1 MSKKKPLVPKKGEWV
16 KENYQGKTEEQVNDS
31 TSFAVFAIICLVA
44 TILVSLIHEIYLW
57 ASK

>member
-1 MSKKKPLVPKKGEWV
+1 VPKKDEWN

-31 TSFAVFAIICLVA
+31 NTLAAFAIICLVA

>member
-1 MSKKKPLVPKKGEWV
+1 MQKRKPLVPKKDKWN

-31 TSFAVFAIICLVA
+31 NTFAAFAIICLVA